1 MADSRIKSVSDLL
14 SSYFDKNLIQEG
26 QQLSGFGRAWKTIAG
41 ARLGEHSHP
50 ADIRHNILI
59 VETEHQG
66 WTQLLQLQQDRI
78 LEEIQRRFPD
88 LGIRGIAWRLGNEP
102 RLVAAA
108 KVQPSA
114 GPVAPVEALA
124 SAASATSATSAT
136 STAENETEK
145 PGDVKTEE
153 KRGLPPDMVAS
164 FARIRKNINK

>member
-14 SSYFDKNLIQEG
+14 SSFFDKDLVKEG

-50 ADIRHNILI
+50 ADIQHGILI

-102 RLVAAA
+102 KLVATAR
-108 KVQPSA
+108 VQP
-114 GPVAPVEALA
+114 
-124 SAASATSATSAT
+124 AAEPFA
-136 STAENETEK
+136 STAEKETEK
-145 PGDVKTEE
+145 PELGRAEE

>member
-14 SSYFDKNLIQEG
+14 SSFFDKDLVKEG
-26 QQLSGFGRAWKTIAG
+26 QQFSGFGRSWKAIAG

-50 ADIRHNILI
+50 ADIKHGILI

-88 LGIRGIAWRLGNEP
+88 LKIRGIAWRLGNGP
-102 RLVAAA
+102 GATLPPASPSGAGLAAGMLVT
-108 KVQPSA
+108 A
-114 GPVAPVEALA
+114 GTLA
-124 SAASATSATSAT
+124 
-136 STAENETEK
+136 TAEQNEVEIAADK
-145 PGDVKTEE
+145 KAME
-153 KRGLPPDMVAS
+153 KRGLPPDMVAT

>member
-14 SSYFDKNLIQEG
+14 SSFFDKDIAREG
-26 QQLSGFGRAWKTIAG
+26 QQISGFGRAWKTIAG
-41 ARLGEHSHP
+41 LRLGEHSHP
-50 ADIRHNILI
+50 ADIKHGILI

-102 RLVAAA
+102 KVVAVAATA
-108 KVQPSA
+108 RVQPA
-114 GPVAPVEALA
+114 AEPVASV
-124 SAASATSATSAT
+124 
-136 STAENETEK
+136 AENETEK
-145 PGDVKTEE
+145 PEDRTAEE
-153 KRGLPPDMVAS
+153 KRGLPPDMVAT

>member
-1 MADSRIKSVSDLL
+1 MADSRIKSVADLL
-14 SSYFDKNLIQEG
+14 SSFFDKDLAREG
-26 QQLSGFGRAWKTIAG
+26 QQFSGFGRAWKAIAG

-50 ADIRHNILI
+50 ADIKHGILI

-102 RLVAAA
+102 KVAAVA
-108 KVQPSA
+108 ATPRIQPAA
-114 GPVAPVEALA
+114 GPIVPA
-124 SAASATSATSAT
+124 
-136 STAENETEK
+136 AENEAEK
-145 PGDVKTEE
+145 AREEKAEE
-153 KRGLPPDMVAS
+153 KRGLPPDMVAT